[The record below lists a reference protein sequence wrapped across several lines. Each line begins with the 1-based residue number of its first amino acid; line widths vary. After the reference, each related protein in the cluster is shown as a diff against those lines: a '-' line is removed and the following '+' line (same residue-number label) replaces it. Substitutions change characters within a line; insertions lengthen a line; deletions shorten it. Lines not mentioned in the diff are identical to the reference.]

1 MNQTENYV
9 QILDLED
16 SEIQLHYNPNLT
28 NKPFLL
34 RIYSMDNNPFEIR
47 LKDSELDLINS
58 FIYSMM
64 QSCEITEK

>member
-34 RIYSMDNNPFEIR
+34 RIYSMDNNIFELR
-47 LKDSELDLINS
+47 LKDSELDLIKN
-58 FIYSMM
+58 FVYSMI